1 VSYLPLDK
9 VIDLNF
15 GAGERREF
23 WELVKLVNGS
33 ETHDAQNF
41 LTEFPDS
48 SSPVWMRYST
58 AIYNHPKTWWIGLI
72 QLAMLSGAWG
82 DRHRRS
88 AATRQSI
95 LAQTIQ
101 RYFSSRSHSKKLAD
115 ADRIIRY
122 CFTHHK
128 ADILGRL
135 HGGVFTNYAATGGA
149 FSRRLSGTV
158 TIPAAAVN
166 FTIASFGAC
175 IEAVSKGY
183 RSYGSLAQSIL
194 IGRPKYFPEGELN
207 KSSFPPPVN
216 DSEIS
221 NEALLSKVVAIYQ
234 INNFY
239 SGPIP
244 ISEFCS
250 RPENRNLRRL
260 CD

>member
-1 VSYLPLDK
+1 MPSLPLEK
-9 VIDLNF
+9 VIDLSF

-23 WELVKLVNGS
+23 LELVELVNDS
-33 ETHDAQNF
+33 EARESQNF
-41 LTEFPDS
+41 LTEFADS
-48 SSPVWMRYST
+48 NSPVWMRYST

-82 DRHRRS
+82 DRQRRS
-88 AATRQSI
+88 AAIRQSI

-101 RYFSSRSHSKKLAD
+101 RYFSSRSHSRKLSD

-122 CFTHHK
+122 CFAHHK

-135 HGGVFTNYAATGGA
+135 HGGVFTNYAATGGSY
-149 FSRRLSGTV
+149 SRRLSATV

-166 FTIASFGAC
+166 FTIASYGAC
-175 IEAVSKGY
+175 IEAVTKGY

-207 KSSFPPPVN
+207 KSSLNPPVN
-216 DSEIS
+216 NSEIS
-221 NEALLSKVVAIYQ
+221 NEALLSKVVTIYQ

-244 ISEFCS
+244 TSEFCS
-250 RPENRNLRRL
+250 RPENRNLRRV